1 MNIDIKI
8 NNKNFETVDFS
19 IVKKEE
25 MTNRYDFVNKENNQV
40 LLEVESDL
48 ENKTLRIV
56 SKTVDIDEKEFNEI
70 IDDAF
75 VKIIELEQSGINN
88 SEGSISTEYKP
99 YNPEKI
105 KVRSDKMTLI
115 QVSAMMDNGD
125 IVLTPPFQ
133 RNLVWD
139 SFRKS
144 RLIESILLRIP
155 LPMFY
160 FSEDSEGRLTIIDGL
175 QRISTIKE
183 FMENKFPLKNLQYLE
198 NCEGRYFKG
207 EGDKKGLEAKYVRWF
222 NLTNIS
228 VNVIDSISPYQ
239 VKYDIFRRINTG
251 GRPLNNQEIRNCL
264 AGQGLRDTLKA
275 MVATTEFKI
284 ATDNSV
290 RSTRMDDQE
299 LVLRYLAFEELF
311 NRDKNIGAYNGYME
325 NFLDDYTER
334 HQKDIQQDFED
345 KEHSFVNAMKNATY
359 LIGGR
364 YAFRKILPESIASNA
379 RKQILNKALFVVTS
393 VLLSYYPYEKVII
406 NNKEGQLTEII
417 ANKIAED
424 SQLYNYLSYSTNS
437 KANMLYIFDAFNELF
452 TTNIEI

>member
-1 MNIDIKI
+1 MNIDVKI
-8 NNKNFETVDFS
+8 NDNFETVDFS

-25 MTNRYDFVNKENNQV
+25 TNNRYHFVNKENNQV
-40 LLEVESDL
+40 LLEVETDL

-56 SKTVDIDEKEFNEI
+56 SKTVDIDEEEFNEI
-70 IDDAF
+70 KGDAF

-99 YNPEKI
+99 YDPEKI
-105 KVRSDKMTLI
+105 KVRTDKISVAQISVMI
-115 QVSAMMDNGD
+115 DNGD
-125 IVLTPPFQ
+125 IDLTPAFQ

-160 FSEDSEGRLTIIDGL
+160 FAEELEGNLTVIDGL

-183 FMENKFPLKNLQYLE
+183 FIDNKFPLRNLQYLE
-198 NCEGRYFKG
+198 NCEGRYFKD
-207 EGDKKGLEAKYVRWF
+207 EGNKKGLEAKYVRWF

-228 VNVIDSISPYQ
+228 ANIIDPISPSQ

-264 AGQGLRDTLKA
+264 AGQGLRDTLKV
-275 MVATTEFKI
+275 MVSTTEFKT

-299 LVLRYLAFEELF
+299 LALRFLAFEELF
-311 NRDKNIGAYNGYME
+311 SRNSNINDYSGYME
-325 NFLDDYTER
+325 SFLDDYTQL
-334 HQKDIQQDFED
+334 HQKDVLQDFEQ
-345 KEHSFVNAMKNATY
+345 KVQLFVNAMKNASY

-364 YAFRKILPESIASNA
+364 YAFRKILPDTTA

-393 VLLSYYPYEKVII
+393 LLLSQYPYEKVAIY
-406 NNKEGQLTEII
+406 NKEGQLIEVI
-417 ANKIAED
+417 ADKIFED
-424 SQLYNYLSYSTNS
+424 SKLYNYLSYSTNS
-437 KANMLYIFDAFNELF
+437 KANMLYIFDTFNDLF
-452 TTNIEI
+452 TKNIEI

>member
-1 MNIDIKI
+1 MNINIKI
-8 NNKNFETVDFS
+8 NNNLETVSFY

-25 MTNRYDFVNKENNQV
+25 TTNRYLFINTDDNQV
-40 LLEVESDL
+40 LLEVETDL

-56 SKTVDIDEKEFNEI
+56 SKTVDIDEEEFNEI
-70 IDDAF
+70 VGDAF
-75 VKIIELEQSGINN
+75 AKIIDLEQSGINN

-125 IVLTPPFQ
+125 IDLTPPFQ

-160 FSEDSEGRLTIIDGL
+160 FSEDLEGRLTIIDGL

-198 NCEGRYFKG
+198 NCEGRYFKE
-207 EGDKKGLEAKYVRWF
+207 EGDKKGLEAKYVRWL

-228 VNVIDSISPYQ
+228 VNIIDPISPYQ

-275 MVATTEFKI
+275 MVSTTEFKI

-299 LVLRYLAFEELF
+299 LALRFLAFEELF
-311 NRDKNIGAYNGYME
+311 SRNGNINDYSGYME
-325 NFLDDYTER
+325 SFLDDYTQL
-334 HQKDIQQDFED
+334 HQKDAPQDFEQ
-345 KEHSFVNAMKNATY
+345 KVQLFVNAMKNASY

-364 YAFRKILPESIASNA
+364 YAFRKILLGSMVSTA

-393 VLLSYYPYEKVII
+393 LLLSQYPYEKVAIY
-406 NNKEGQLTEII
+406 NKEGQLIEVI
-417 ANKIAED
+417 ADKIFED
-424 SQLYNYLSYSTNS
+424 SKLYNYLSYSTNS
-437 KANMLYIFDAFNELF
+437 KANMLYIFDTFNDLF
-452 TTNIEI
+452 TKNIEI

>member
-8 NNKNFETVDFS
+8 NNNNFEAVSFS

-25 MTNRYDFVNKENNQV
+25 TDNHYLFINREDNQV

-48 ENKTLRIV
+48 ENKTLKVV
-56 SKTVDIDEKEFNEI
+56 SKTVDIDEKEFNEVVGDAFAKI
-70 IDDAF
+70 ID
-75 VKIIELEQSGINN
+75 LEQSGINN
-88 SEGSISTEYKP
+88 SEETIKTENKP
-99 YNPEKI
+99 YDPERI
-105 KVRSDKMTLI
+105 KVRTDKISLVQI
-115 QVSAMMDNGD
+115 SAMIDNGD
-125 IVLTPPFQ
+125 IDLTPAFQ

-139 SFRKS
+139 AFRKS

-160 FSEDSEGRLTIIDGL
+160 FSEDLEGRLTIIDGL

-198 NCEGRYFKG
+198 NCEGRYFKE
-207 EGDKKGLEAKYVRWF
+207 EGDKKGLEAKYVRWL

-228 VNVIDSISPYQ
+228 VNIIDPISPYQ

-311 NRDKNIGAYNGYME
+311 NRDKNIGAYSGYME

-364 YAFRKILPESIASNA
+364 YAFRKILPESIASDV

>member
-8 NNKNFETVDFS
+8 NDNLEAVSFS

-25 MTNRYDFVNKENNQV
+25 TDNHYLFIDKKNNQV
-40 LLEVESDL
+40 LLEVETDL

-70 IDDAF
+70 VGDAF
-75 VKIIELEQSGINN
+75 AKIIDLEQSGINN
-88 SEGSISTEYKP
+88 SEGIISAEYRP
-99 YNPEKI
+99 YDPEKI
-105 KVRSDKMTLI
+105 KVRTDKISLAQISTMI
-115 QVSAMMDNGD
+115 DNRD
-125 IVLTPPFQ
+125 IDLTPAFQ

-139 SFRKS
+139 PFRKS

-160 FSEDSEGRLTIIDGL
+160 FAEELEGNLTVIDGL

-183 FMENKFPLKNLQYLE
+183 FINNKFPLRNLQYLE
-198 NCEGRYFKG
+198 NCEGRYFKE
-207 EGDKKGLEAKYVRWF
+207 EGNKKGLEAKYVRWF

-228 VNVIDSISPYQ
+228 ANIIDPISPPE

-275 MVATTEFKI
+275 MVNTIEFKT

-290 RSTRMDDQE
+290 RTTRMDDQE
-299 LVLRYLAFEELF
+299 IALRFLAFEELF
-311 NRDKNIGAYNGYME
+311 SRDGNINDYSGYTE
-325 NFLDDYTER
+325 GFLDDYTER
-334 HQKDIQQDFED
+334 HKKDTPQDFEQ
-345 KEHSFVNAMKNATY
+345 KVQSFVNAMKNATY

-364 YAFRKILPESIASNA
+364 YAFRKILPESINPNA

-393 VLLSYYPYEKVII
+393 VLLSRCPYEKVVTY
-406 NNKEGQLTEII
+406 NKERQLTEVI

-424 SQLYNYLSYSTNS
+424 GLLYNYLT
-437 KANMLYIFDAFNELF
+437 
-452 TTNIEI
+452 

>member
-8 NNKNFETVDFS
+8 NDNLEAVSFS

-25 MTNRYDFVNKENNQV
+25 TDNHYLFIDKKNNQV
-40 LLEVESDL
+40 LLEVETDL

-70 IDDAF
+70 VGDAF
-75 VKIIELEQSGINN
+75 AKIIDLEQSGINN
-88 SEGSISTEYKP
+88 SEGIISAEYRP
-99 YNPEKI
+99 YDPEKI
-105 KVRSDKMTLI
+105 KVRTDKISLAQISTMI
-115 QVSAMMDNGD
+115 DNRD
-125 IVLTPPFQ
+125 IDLTPAFQ

-139 SFRKS
+139 PFRKS

-160 FSEDSEGRLTIIDGL
+160 FAEELEGNLTVIDGL

-183 FMENKFPLKNLQYLE
+183 FINNKFPLRNLQYLE
-198 NCEGRYFKG
+198 NCEGRYFKD
-207 EGDKKGLEAKYVRWF
+207 EGNKKGLEAKYVRWF

-228 VNVIDSISPYQ
+228 ANIIDPISPPE

-275 MVATTEFKI
+275 MVNTIEFKT

-290 RSTRMDDQE
+290 RTTRMDDQE
-299 LVLRYLAFEELF
+299 IALRFLAFEELF
-311 NRDKNIGAYNGYME
+311 SRDGNINDYSGYTE
-325 NFLDDYTER
+325 GFLDDYTER
-334 HQKDIQQDFED
+334 HKKDTPQDFEQ
-345 KEHSFVNAMKNATY
+345 KVQSFVNAMKNATY

-364 YAFRKILPESIASNA
+364 YAFRKILPESINPNA

-393 VLLSYYPYEKVII
+393 VLLSRCPYEKVVTY
-406 NNKEGQLTEII
+406 NKERQLTEVI

-424 SQLYNYLSYSTNS
+424 GLLYNYLTYSTNS
-437 KANMLYIFDAFNELF
+437 KANMLYIFDTFNELF

>member
-8 NNKNFETVDFS
+8 NNNNFEAVSFS

-25 MTNRYDFVNKENNQV
+25 TDNHYLFINREDNQV

-48 ENKTLRIV
+48 ENKTLKVV
-56 SKTVDIDEKEFNEI
+56 SKTVDIDEEEFNEVVGDAFAKI
-70 IDDAF
+70 ID
-75 VKIIELEQSGINN
+75 LEQSGINN
-88 SEGSISTEYKP
+88 SEGTIKTENKP
-99 YNPEKI
+99 YDPERI

-139 SFRKS
+139 AFRKS

-160 FSEDSEGRLTIIDGL
+160 FSEDLEGRLTIIDGL

-198 NCEGRYFKG
+198 NCEGRYFKE

-275 MVATTEFKI
+275 MVATEFKI

-311 NRDKNIGAYNGYME
+311 NRDKNIGAYSGYME

-359 LIGGR
+359 LIGGK
-364 YAFRKILPESIASNA
+364 YAFRKILPESIASNV

>member
-8 NNKNFETVDFS
+8 NDNFETVNFS

-25 MTNRYDFVNKENNQV
+25 TDNRYLFINRDDNQI
-40 LLEVESDL
+40 LLEVETDL
-48 ENKTLRIV
+48 ENKTLKII
-56 SKTVDIDEKEFNEI
+56 SKEVDIDEEEFNEI
-70 IDDAF
+70 VGDAF

-105 KVRSDKMTLI
+105 KVRTDKISLAQI
-115 QVSAMMDNGD
+115 SAMIDSRD
-125 IVLTPPFQ
+125 IDLTPEFQ

-139 SFRKS
+139 NFRKS

-160 FSEDSEGRLTIIDGL
+160 FSEDLEGRFTIIDGL

-198 NCEGRYFKG
+198 NCEERYFKD
-207 EGDKKGLEAKYVRWF
+207 EGNKKGLETKYVRWF

-228 VNVIDSISPYQ
+228 ANIIDPISPYQ
-239 VKYDIFRRINTG
+239 VKFDIFRRINTG
-251 GRPLNNQEIRNCL
+251 GKPLNNQEIRNCL
-264 AGQGLRDTLKA
+264 AEQGLRDTLKT
-275 MVATTEFKI
+275 MVSTTEFKT

-299 LVLRYLAFEELF
+299 IALRFLAFEELF
-311 NRDKNIGAYNGYME
+311 SLDGNINDYSGYME
-325 NFLDDYTER
+325 SFLDDYTER
-334 HQKDIQQDFED
+334 HKKDTPQNFEEKIQL
-345 KEHSFVNAMKNATY
+345 FVNAMKNATY

-364 YAFRKILPESIASNA
+364 YAFRKILPESIRHNA

-393 VLLSYYPYEKVII
+393 LLLSQYPYQKVIVH
-406 NNKEGQLTEII
+406 NKKEQLTEII
-417 ANKIAED
+417 ADTIVED
-424 SQLYNYLSYSTNS
+424 DQLYNYLSYSTNS
-437 KANMLYIFDAFNELF
+437 KANMLYIFKIFNELF
-452 TTNIEI
+452 IKHISI

>member
-1 MNIDIKI
+1 MNINIKI
-8 NNKNFETVDFS
+8 NNNLETVSFY

-25 MTNRYDFVNKENNQV
+25 TTNRYLFINTDDNQV
-40 LLEVESDL
+40 LLEVETDL

-56 SKTVDIDEKEFNEI
+56 SKTVDIDEEEFNEI
-70 IDDAF
+70 VGDAF
-75 VKIIELEQSGINN
+75 AKIIDLEQSGINN

-125 IVLTPPFQ
+125 IDLTPPFQ

-160 FSEDSEGRLTIIDGL
+160 FSEDLEGRLTIIDGL

-198 NCEGRYFKG
+198 NCEGRYFKE
-207 EGDKKGLEAKYVRWF
+207 EGDKKGLEAKYVRWL

-228 VNVIDSISPYQ
+228 VNIIDPISPYQ

-275 MVATTEFKI
+275 MVSTTEFKI

-299 LVLRYLAFEELF
+299 LALRFLAFEELF
-311 NRDKNIGAYNGYME
+311 SRNGNINDYSGYME
-325 NFLDDYTER
+325 SFLDDYTQL
-334 HQKDIQQDFED
+334 HQKDAPQDFEQ
-345 KEHSFVNAMKNATY
+345 KVQLFVNAMKNASY

-364 YAFRKILPESIASNA
+364 YAFRKILLGSMVSTA

-393 VLLSYYPYEKVII
+393 LLLSQYPYEKVIRY
-406 NNKEGQLTEII
+406 NKKEQLTEVI
-417 ANKIAED
+417 ADKIFED
-424 SQLYNYLSYSTNS
+424 SKLYNYLSYSTNS
-437 KANMLYIFDAFNELF
+437 KANMLYIFDTFNELF

>member
-8 NNKNFETVDFS
+8 NDNFETVNFS

-25 MTNRYDFVNKENNQV
+25 TDNRYLFINRDDNQI
-40 LLEVESDL
+40 LLEVETDL
-48 ENKTLRIV
+48 ENKILKII
-56 SKTVDIDEKEFNEI
+56 SKEVDIDEEEFNEI
-70 IDDAF
+70 KGDAF

-99 YNPEKI
+99 YDPEKI

-125 IVLTPPFQ
+125 IDLTPPFQ

-160 FSEDSEGRLTIIDGL
+160 FSEDLEGRLTIIDGL
-175 QRISTIKE
+175 QRISTIKD
-183 FMENKFPLKNLQYLE
+183 FMENKFPLRNLQYLE
-198 NCEGRYFKG
+198 NCEGRYFKD

-228 VNVIDSISPYQ
+228 VNIIDSISPYQ

-275 MVATTEFKI
+275 MVSTTEFKI

-311 NRDKNIGAYNGYME
+311 NRDKNISAYSGYME
-325 NFLDDYTER
+325 SFLDDYTER
-334 HQKDIQQDFED
+334 HQKNTPQDFEE
-345 KEHSFVNAMKNATY
+345 KIQLFVNAMKKAAY
-359 LIGGR
+359 LVGGR
-364 YAFRKILPESIASNA
+364 YAFRKILPESINPNA

-393 VLLSYYPYEKVII
+393 VLLSRCPYEKVVTY
-406 NNKEGQLTEII
+406 NKEGQLTEVI
-417 ANKIAED
+417 ADKIFED
-424 SQLYNYLSYSTNS
+424 SKLYNYLSYSTNS
-437 KANMLYIFDAFNELF
+437 KANMLYIFDTFNELF
-452 TTNIEI
+452 AANLEI

>member
-8 NNKNFETVDFS
+8 NNNNFEAVSFS

-25 MTNRYDFVNKENNQV
+25 TDNHYLFINREDNQV

-48 ENKTLRIV
+48 ENKTLKVV
-56 SKTVDIDEKEFNEI
+56 SKTVDIDEEEFNEVVGDAFAKI
-70 IDDAF
+70 ID
-75 VKIIELEQSGINN
+75 LEQSGINN
-88 SEGSISTEYKP
+88 SEGTIKTENKP
-99 YNPEKI
+99 YDPERI

-139 SFRKS
+139 AFRKS

-160 FSEDSEGRLTIIDGL
+160 FSEDLEGRLTIIDGL

-198 NCEGRYFKG
+198 NCEGRYFKE

-311 NRDKNIGAYNGYME
+311 NRD
-325 NFLDDYTER
+325 DYTER

-359 LIGGR
+359 LIGGK
-364 YAFRKILPESIASNA
+364 YAFRKILPESIASNV

>member
-1 MNIDIKI
+1 MNIDIKV
-8 NNKNFETVDFS
+8 NNNLETVSFY

-25 MTNRYDFVNKENNQV
+25 TTNRYLFINTDDNQV
-40 LLEVESDL
+40 LLEVETDL

-56 SKTVDIDEKEFNEI
+56 SKTVDIDEEEFNEI
-70 IDDAF
+70 VGDAF
-75 VKIIELEQSGINN
+75 AKIIDLEQSGINN

-125 IVLTPPFQ
+125 IDLTPPFQ

-160 FSEDSEGRLTIIDGL
+160 FSEDLEGRLTIIDGL

-198 NCEGRYFKG
+198 NCEGRYFKE
-207 EGDKKGLEAKYVRWF
+207 EGDKKGLEAKYVRWL

-228 VNVIDSISPYQ
+228 VNIIDPISPYQ

-275 MVATTEFKI
+275 MVSTTEFKI

-299 LVLRYLAFEELF
+299 LALRFLAFEELF
-311 NRDKNIGAYNGYME
+311 SRNGNINDYSGYME
-325 NFLDDYTER
+325 SFLDDYTQL
-334 HQKDIQQDFED
+334 HQKDAPQDFEQ
-345 KEHSFVNAMKNATY
+345 KVQLFVNAMKNASY

-364 YAFRKILPESIASNA
+364 YAFRKILLGSMVSTA

-393 VLLSYYPYEKVII
+393 LLLSQYPYEKVIRY
-406 NNKEGQLTEII
+406 NKKEQLTEVI
-417 ANKIAED
+417 ADKIFED
-424 SQLYNYLSYSTNS
+424 SKLYNYLSYSTNS
-437 KANMLYIFDAFNELF
+437 KANMLYIFDTFNELF

>member
-8 NNKNFETVDFS
+8 NDNLEAVSFS

-25 MTNRYDFVNKENNQV
+25 TDNHYLFIDKKNNQV
-40 LLEVESDL
+40 LLEVETDL

-70 IDDAF
+70 VGDAF
-75 VKIIELEQSGINN
+75 AKIIDLEQSGINN

-99 YNPEKI
+99 YDPEKI
-105 KVRSDKMTLI
+105 KVRTDKISLAQISVMI
-115 QVSAMMDNGD
+115 DNGD
-125 IVLTPPFQ
+125 INLAPAFQ

-160 FSEDSEGRLTIIDGL
+160 FAEELEGRLTIIDGL

-198 NCEGRYFKG
+198 NCEGRYFKD
-207 EGDKKGLEAKYVRWF
+207 EGNKKGLEAKYVRWF

-228 VNVIDSISPYQ
+228 ANIIDPISPYE

-264 AGQGLRDTLKA
+264 AGQGLHDALKA
-275 MVATTEFKI
+275 MVSTTEFKT

-290 RSTRMDDQE
+290 RTTRMDDQE
-299 LVLRYLAFEELF
+299 IALRFLAFEELF
-311 NRDKNIGAYNGYME
+311 SRDGNINDYSGYTE
-325 NFLDDYTER
+325 GFLDDYTER
-334 HQKDIQQDFED
+334 HKKDTPQDFEE
-345 KEHSFVNAMKNATY
+345 KIQLFVNAMKNATY

-364 YAFRKILPESIASNA
+364 YAFRKILPESINPNA

-393 VLLSYYPYEKVII
+393 VLLSRCPYEKVVTY
-406 NNKEGQLTEII
+406 NKERQLTEVI

-424 SQLYNYLSYSTNS
+424 GQLYNYLTYSTNS
-437 KANMLYIFDAFNELF
+437 KANMLYIFDTFNELF
-452 TTNIEI
+452 ATNIEI

>member
-1 MNIDIKI
+1 MNIDVKI
-8 NNKNFETVDFS
+8 NDNFETVNFS

-25 MTNRYDFVNKENNQV
+25 TDNRYLFIDKKNDQV
-40 LLEVESDL
+40 LLEVETDL

-56 SKTVDIDEKEFNEI
+56 SKTVDIDEKEFNETVGDVFAKI
-70 IDDAF
+70 ID
-75 VKIIELEQSGINN
+75 LEQSGINN
-88 SEGSISTEYKP
+88 FEGSISTEYKP
-99 YNPEKI
+99 YDPEKI
-105 KVRSDKMTLI
+105 KVRTDKISLAQISTMI
-115 QVSAMMDNGD
+115 DNRD
-125 IVLTPPFQ
+125 IDLTPAFQ

-139 SFRKS
+139 PFRKS

-160 FSEDSEGRLTIIDGL
+160 FAEELEGNLTVIDGL
-175 QRISTIKE
+175 QRISTLKE
-183 FMENKFPLKNLQYLE
+183 FINNKFPLRNLQYLE
-198 NCEGRYFKG
+198 NCEGRYFKD
-207 EGDKKGLEAKYVRWF
+207 EGNKKGLEAKYVRWF

-228 VNVIDSISPYQ
+228 ANIIDPISPPE

-275 MVATTEFKI
+275 MVSTTEFKT

-290 RSTRMDDQE
+290 RTTRMDDQE
-299 LVLRYLAFEELF
+299 IALRFLAFEELF
-311 NRDKNIGAYNGYME
+311 SRDGNINDYSGYTE
-325 NFLDDYTER
+325 GFLDDYTER
-334 HQKDIQQDFED
+334 HKKDTPQDFEQ
-345 KEHSFVNAMKNATY
+345 KVQSFVNAMKNATY

-364 YAFRKILPESIASNA
+364 YAFRKILPESIKPNA

-393 VLLSYYPYEKVII
+393 VLLSRCSYEKVVTY
-406 NNKEGQLTEII
+406 NKERQLTEVI

-424 SQLYNYLSYSTNS
+424 GQLYNYLTYSTNS
-437 KANMLYIFDAFNELF
+437 KANMLYIFDTFNDLF

>member
-8 NNKNFETVDFS
+8 NDNFETVNFS

-25 MTNRYDFVNKENNQV
+25 TDNRYLFINRDDNQI
-40 LLEVESDL
+40 LLEVETDL
-48 ENKTLRIV
+48 ENKILKII
-56 SKTVDIDEKEFNEI
+56 SKEVDIDEEEFNEI
-70 IDDAF
+70 KGDAF

-99 YNPEKI
+99 YDPEKI
-105 KVRSDKMTLI
+105 KIRSDKMTLI

-125 IVLTPPFQ
+125 IDLTPPFQ

-160 FSEDSEGRLTIIDGL
+160 FSEDLEGRLTIIDGL
-175 QRISTIKE
+175 QRISTIKD
-183 FMENKFPLKNLQYLE
+183 FMENKFPLRNLQYLE
-198 NCEGRYFKG
+198 NCEGRYFKD

-228 VNVIDSISPYQ
+228 VNIIDSISPYQ

-275 MVATTEFKI
+275 MVSTTEFKI

-311 NRDKNIGAYNGYME
+311 NRDKNISAYSGYME
-325 NFLDDYTER
+325 SFLDDYTER
-334 HQKDIQQDFED
+334 HQKNTPQDFEE
-345 KEHSFVNAMKNATY
+345 KIQLFVNAMKNAAY
-359 LIGGR
+359 LVGGR
-364 YAFRKILPESIASNA
+364 YAFRKILPESINPNA

-393 VLLSYYPYEKVII
+393 VLLSRCPYEKVVTY
-406 NNKEGQLTEII
+406 NKEGQLTEVI
-417 ANKIAED
+417 ADKIFED
-424 SQLYNYLSYSTNS
+424 SKLYNYLSYSTNS
-437 KANMLYIFDAFNELF
+437 KANMLYIFDTFNELF
-452 TTNIEI
+452 AANLEI

>member
-1 MNIDIKI
+1 MNIDIKV
-8 NNKNFETVDFS
+8 NNNLETVSFY

-25 MTNRYDFVNKENNQV
+25 TTNRYLFINTDDNQV
-40 LLEVESDL
+40 LLEVETDL

-56 SKTVDIDEKEFNEI
+56 SKTVDIDEEEFNEI
-70 IDDAF
+70 VGDAF
-75 VKIIELEQSGINN
+75 AKIIDLEQSGINN

-125 IVLTPPFQ
+125 IDLTPPFQ

-160 FSEDSEGRLTIIDGL
+160 FSEDLEGRLTIIDGL

-198 NCEGRYFKG
+198 NCEGRYFKE
-207 EGDKKGLEAKYVRWF
+207 EGDKKGLEAKYVRWL

-228 VNVIDSISPYQ
+228 VNIIDPISPYQ

-275 MVATTEFKI
+275 MVSTTEFKI

-299 LVLRYLAFEELF
+299 LALRFLAFEELF
-311 NRDKNIGAYNGYME
+311 SRNGNINDYSGYME
-325 NFLDDYTER
+325 SFLDDYTQL
-334 HQKDIQQDFED
+334 HQKDAPQDFEQ
-345 KEHSFVNAMKNATY
+345 KVQLFVNAMKNASY

-364 YAFRKILPESIASNA
+364 YAFRKILLGSMVSTA

-393 VLLSYYPYEKVII
+393 LLLSQYPYEEVIRY
-406 NNKEGQLTEII
+406 NKKEQLTEVI
-417 ANKIAED
+417 ADKIFED
-424 SQLYNYLSYSTNS
+424 SKLYNYLSYSTNS
-437 KANMLYIFDAFNELF
+437 KANMLYIFDTFNELF

>member
-8 NNKNFETVDFS
+8 NDNFETVNFS

-25 MTNRYDFVNKENNQV
+25 TDNRYLFINRDDNQI
-40 LLEVESDL
+40 LLEVETDL
-48 ENKTLRIV
+48 ENKILKII
-56 SKTVDIDEKEFNEI
+56 SKEVDIDEEEFNEI
-70 IDDAF
+70 KGDAF

-99 YNPEKI
+99 YDPEKI

-125 IVLTPPFQ
+125 IDLTPPFQ

-160 FSEDSEGRLTIIDGL
+160 FSEDLEGRLTIIDGL
-175 QRISTIKE
+175 QRISTIKD
-183 FMENKFPLKNLQYLE
+183 FMENKFPLRNLQYLE
-198 NCEGRYFKG
+198 NCEGRYFKD

-228 VNVIDSISPYQ
+228 VNIIDSISPYQ

-275 MVATTEFKI
+275 MVSTTEFKI

-311 NRDKNIGAYNGYME
+311 NRDKNISAYSGYME
-325 NFLDDYTER
+325 SFLDDYTER
-334 HQKDIQQDFED
+334 HQKNTPQDFEE
-345 KEHSFVNAMKNATY
+345 KIQLFVNAMKNAAY
-359 LIGGR
+359 LVGGR
-364 YAFRKILPESIASNA
+364 YAFRKILPESINPNA

-393 VLLSYYPYEKVII
+393 VLLSRCPYEKVVTY
-406 NNKEGQLTEII
+406 NKEGQLTEVI
-417 ANKIAED
+417 ADKIFED
-424 SQLYNYLSYSTNS
+424 SKLYNYLSYSTNS
-437 KANMLYIFDAFNELF
+437 KANMLYIFDTFNELF
-452 TTNIEI
+452 AANLEI

>member
-1 MNIDIKI
+1 MNINIKI
-8 NNKNFETVDFS
+8 NNNLETVSFS

-25 MTNRYDFVNKENNQV
+25 TDNHYLFINTDDNQV
-40 LLEVESDL
+40 LLEVETDL
-48 ENKTLRIV
+48 ENKTLKII
-56 SKTVDIDEKEFNEI
+56 SKEVDIDEEEFNEI
-70 IDDAF
+70 VGDAF

-88 SEGSISTEYKP
+88 SEGNISTEYKP
-99 YNPEKI
+99 YDPEKI

-125 IVLTPPFQ
+125 IDLTPPFQ

-160 FSEDSEGRLTIIDGL
+160 FAEELEGRLTIIDGL

-183 FMENKFPLKNLQYLE
+183 FMENKFPLKNLQYLD
-198 NCEGRYFKG
+198 NCEGRYFKD

-228 VNVIDSISPYQ
+228 VNIIDPISPYQ

-275 MVATTEFKI
+275 MVSTTEFKI

-311 NRDKNIGAYNGYME
+311 NRDKNISAYSGYME
-325 NFLDDYTER
+325 SFLDDYTER
-334 HQKDIQQDFED
+334 HQKNTPQDFED
-345 KEHSFVNAMKNATY
+345 KVQLFINAMKNATY

-364 YAFRKILPESIASNA
+364 YAFRKIVPESINPNA

-393 VLLSYYPYEKVII
+393 VLLSRCSYEKVVTY
-406 NNKEGQLTEII
+406 NKERQLTEDI

-424 SQLYNYLSYSTNS
+424 GQLYNYLTYSTNS
-437 KANMLYIFDAFNELF
+437 KANMLYIFDTFNELF
-452 TTNIEI
+452 ATNIEI

>member
-1 MNIDIKI
+1 MNIDVKI
-8 NNKNFETVDFS
+8 NDNFETVNFS

-25 MTNRYDFVNKENNQV
+25 TDNRYLFIDKKNDQV
-40 LLEVESDL
+40 LLEVETDL

-56 SKTVDIDEKEFNEI
+56 SKTVDIDEKEFNETVGDVFAKI
-70 IDDAF
+70 ID
-75 VKIIELEQSGINN
+75 LEQSGINN
-88 SEGSISTEYKP
+88 FEGSISTEYKP
-99 YNPEKI
+99 YDPEKI
-105 KVRSDKMTLI
+105 KVRTDKISLAQISTMI
-115 QVSAMMDNGD
+115 DNRD
-125 IVLTPPFQ
+125 IDLTPAFQ

-160 FSEDSEGRLTIIDGL
+160 FAEELEGNLTVIDGL

-183 FMENKFPLKNLQYLE
+183 FINNKFPLRNLQYLE
-198 NCEGRYFKG
+198 NCEGRYFKD
-207 EGDKKGLEAKYVRWF
+207 EGNKKGLEAKYVRWF

-228 VNVIDSISPYQ
+228 ANIIDPISPPE

-275 MVATTEFKI
+275 MVSTTEFKT

-290 RSTRMDDQE
+290 RTTRMDDQE
-299 LVLRYLAFEELF
+299 IALRFLAFEELF
-311 NRDKNIGAYNGYME
+311 SRDGNINDYSGYTE
-325 NFLDDYTER
+325 GFLDDYTER
-334 HQKDIQQDFED
+334 HKKDTPQDFEQ
-345 KEHSFVNAMKNATY
+345 KVQSFVNAMKNATY

-364 YAFRKILPESIASNA
+364 YAFRKILPESIKPNA

-393 VLLSYYPYEKVII
+393 VLLSRCSYEKVVTY
-406 NNKEGQLTEII
+406 NKERQLTEVI

-424 SQLYNYLSYSTNS
+424 GQLYNYLTYSTNS
-437 KANMLYIFDAFNELF
+437 KANMLYIFDTFNDLF

>member
-1 MNIDIKI
+1 MNIDVKI
-8 NNKNFETVDFS
+8 NDNFETVDFS

-25 MTNRYDFVNKENNQV
+25 TTNRYHFINKENNQV
-40 LLEVESDL
+40 LLEVETDL

-56 SKTVDIDEKEFNEI
+56 SKTVDINEEEFNEI
-70 IDDAF
+70 KGDAF

-99 YNPEKI
+99 YDPEKI
-105 KVRSDKMTLI
+105 KLRTDKISLAQI
-115 QVSAMMDNGD
+115 SAMIDNGD
-125 IVLTPPFQ
+125 IDLTPAFQ

-160 FSEDSEGRLTIIDGL
+160 FSEDLEGRLTIIDGL

-198 NCEGRYFKG
+198 NCEGRYFK
-207 EGDKKGLEAKYVRWF
+207 EEDNKKGLETKYVRWF

-228 VNVIDSISPYQ
+228 ANIIDPISPPE

-251 GRPLNNQEIRNCL
+251 GKPLNNQEIRNCF
-264 AGQGLRDTLKA
+264 AEQGLRDTLKA
-275 MVATTEFKI
+275 MVSTAEFKT
-284 ATDNSV
+284 ATDSSV

-299 LVLRYLAFEELF
+299 IALRFLAFEELF
-311 NRDKNIGAYNGYME
+311 SRDGNINDYSGYME
-325 NFLDDYTER
+325 SFLDDYTER
-334 HQKDIQQDFED
+334 HKKDTPQDFED
-345 KEHSFVNAMKNATY
+345 KVQLFVNAMKNATY

-364 YAFRKILPESIASNA
+364 YAFRKILPESINPNA

-393 VLLSYYPYEKVII
+393 LLLSQYPYGEVII
-406 NNKEGQLTEII
+406 YNKEGQLTEII
-417 ANKIAED
+417 ADTIVED
-424 SQLYNYLSYSTNS
+424 DQLYNYLSYSTNS
-437 KANMLYIFDAFNELF
+437 KANMLYIFKIFNELF
-452 TTNIEI
+452 IKHISI

>member
-8 NNKNFETVDFS
+8 NNNNFEAVSFS

-25 MTNRYDFVNKENNQV
+25 TDNHYLFINREDNQV

-48 ENKTLRIV
+48 ENKTLKVV
-56 SKTVDIDEKEFNEI
+56 SKTVDIDEEEFNEVVGDAFAKI
-70 IDDAF
+70 ID
-75 VKIIELEQSGINN
+75 LEQSGINN
-88 SEGSISTEYKP
+88 SEGTIKTENKP
-99 YNPEKI
+99 YDPERI

-125 IVLTPPFQ
+125 IDLTPPFQ

-160 FSEDSEGRLTIIDGL
+160 FSEDLEGRLTIIDGL

-198 NCEGRYFKG
+198 NCEGRYFKE

-311 NRDKNIGAYNGYME
+311 NRDKNIGAYSGYME

-359 LIGGR
+359 LIGGK
-364 YAFRKILPESIASNA
+364 YAFRKILPESIASNV

>member
-8 NNKNFETVDFS
+8 NNNNFEAVSFS

-25 MTNRYDFVNKENNQV
+25 TDNHYLFINREDNQV

-48 ENKTLRIV
+48 ENKTLKVV
-56 SKTVDIDEKEFNEI
+56 SKTVDIDEEEFNEVVGDAFAKI
-70 IDDAF
+70 ID
-75 VKIIELEQSGINN
+75 LEQSGINN
-88 SEGSISTEYKP
+88 SEGTIKTENKP
-99 YNPEKI
+99 YDPERI

-139 SFRKS
+139 AFRKS

-160 FSEDSEGRLTIIDGL
+160 FSEDLEGRLTIIDGL

-198 NCEGRYFKG
+198 NCEGRYFKE

-311 NRDKNIGAYNGYME
+311 NRDKNIGAYSGYME

-359 LIGGR
+359 LIGGK
-364 YAFRKILPESIASNA
+364 YAFRKILPESIASNV

>member
-1 MNIDIKI
+1 MNIYFKI
-8 NNKNFETVDFS
+8 NDNFETVNFS

-25 MTNRYDFVNKENNQV
+25 TDNRYLFIDKKNDQV
-40 LLEVESDL
+40 LLEVETDL

-56 SKTVDIDEKEFNEI
+56 SKTVDIDEKEFNETVGDVFAKI
-70 IDDAF
+70 ID
-75 VKIIELEQSGINN
+75 LEQSGINN
-88 SEGSISTEYKP
+88 FEGSISTEYKP
-99 YNPEKI
+99 YDPEKI
-105 KVRSDKMTLI
+105 KVRTDKISLAQISTMI
-115 QVSAMMDNGD
+115 DNRD
-125 IVLTPPFQ
+125 IDLTPAFQ

-139 SFRKS
+139 PFRKS

-160 FSEDSEGRLTIIDGL
+160 FAEELEGNLTVIDGL

-183 FMENKFPLKNLQYLE
+183 FINNKFPLRNLQYLE
-198 NCEGRYFKG
+198 NCEGRYFKD
-207 EGDKKGLEAKYVRWF
+207 EGNKKGLEAKYVRWF

-228 VNVIDSISPYQ
+228 ANIIDPISPPE

-275 MVATTEFKI
+275 MVSTTEFKT

-290 RSTRMDDQE
+290 RTTRMDDQE
-299 LVLRYLAFEELF
+299 IALRFLAFEELF
-311 NRDKNIGAYNGYME
+311 SRDGNINDYSGYTE
-325 NFLDDYTER
+325 GFLDDYTER
-334 HQKDIQQDFED
+334 HKKDTPQDFEQ
-345 KEHSFVNAMKNATY
+345 KVQSFVNAMKNATY

-364 YAFRKILPESIASNA
+364 YAFRKILPESIKPNA

-393 VLLSYYPYEKVII
+393 VLLSQCSYEKVVTY
-406 NNKEGQLTEII
+406 NKERQLTEVI

-424 SQLYNYLSYSTNS
+424 GQLYNYLTYSTNS
-437 KANMLYIFDAFNELF
+437 KANMLYIFDTFNDLF

>member
-8 NNKNFETVDFS
+8 NNNNFEAVSFS

-25 MTNRYDFVNKENNQV
+25 TDNHYLFINREDNQV

-48 ENKTLRIV
+48 ENKTLKVV
-56 SKTVDIDEKEFNEI
+56 SKTVDIDEEEFNEVVGDAFAKI
-70 IDDAF
+70 ID
-75 VKIIELEQSGINN
+75 LEQSGINN
-88 SEGSISTEYKP
+88 SEGTIKTENKP
-99 YNPEKI
+99 YDPERI

-139 SFRKS
+139 AFRKS

-160 FSEDSEGRLTIIDGL
+160 FSEDLEGRLTIIDGL

-198 NCEGRYFKG
+198 NCEGRYFKE

-311 NRDKNIGAYNGYME
+311 NRDKNIGAYSGYME

-359 LIGGR
+359 LIGGK

>member
-1 MNIDIKI
+1 MNIDVKI
-8 NNKNFETVDFS
+8 NDNFEAVSFS

-25 MTNRYDFVNKENNQV
+25 TDNHYLFIDKKNNQV
-40 LLEVESDL
+40 LLEVETDL

-70 IDDAF
+70 VGDAF
-75 VKIIELEQSGINN
+75 AKIIDLEQSGINN
-88 SEGSISTEYKP
+88 SEGIISAEYRP
-99 YNPEKI
+99 YDPEKI
-105 KVRSDKMTLI
+105 KVRTDKISLAQISTMI
-115 QVSAMMDNGD
+115 DNRD
-125 IVLTPPFQ
+125 IDLTPAFQ

-160 FSEDSEGRLTIIDGL
+160 FAEELEGNLTVIDGL

-183 FMENKFPLKNLQYLE
+183 FINNKFPLRNLQYLE
-198 NCEGRYFKG
+198 NCEGRYFKD
-207 EGDKKGLEAKYVRWF
+207 EGNKKGLEAKYVRWF

-228 VNVIDSISPYQ
+228 ANIIDPISPPE

-275 MVATTEFKI
+275 MVNTIEFKT

-290 RSTRMDDQE
+290 RTTRMDDQE
-299 LVLRYLAFEELF
+299 IALRFLAFEELF
-311 NRDKNIGAYNGYME
+311 SRDGNINDYSGYTE
-325 NFLDDYTER
+325 GFLDDYTER
-334 HQKDIQQDFED
+334 HKKDTPQDFEE
-345 KEHSFVNAMKNATY
+345 KIQLFVNAMKNATY

-364 YAFRKILPESIASNA
+364 YAFRKILPESINPNA

-393 VLLSYYPYEKVII
+393 VLLSRCPYEKVVTY
-406 NNKEGQLTEII
+406 NKERQLTEVI

-424 SQLYNYLSYSTNS
+424 GQLYNYLTYSTNS
-437 KANMLYIFDAFNELF
+437 KANMLYIFDTFNELF

>member
-1 MNIDIKI
+1 MNINIKI
-8 NNKNFETVDFS
+8 NNNLETVNFS

-25 MTNRYDFVNKENNQV
+25 TDNHYLFINTDDNQV
-40 LLEVESDL
+40 LLEVETDL

-56 SKTVDIDEKEFNEI
+56 SKTVDIDEKEFNEVV
-70 IDDAF
+70 DDAF
-75 VKIIELEQSGINN
+75 VKIIDLEQSGINN
-88 SEGSISTEYKP
+88 SDEGNFIEDNP
-99 YNPEKI
+99 YNPESI
-105 KVRSDKMTLI
+105 KVRTDKMTLI
-115 QVSAMMDNGD
+115 QVSAMIDNGD
-125 IVLTPPFQ
+125 IDLTPAFQ

-160 FSEDSEGRLTIIDGL
+160 FSEDLEGRLTIIDGL

-198 NCEGRYFKG
+198 NCEGRYFKE

-228 VNVIDSISPYQ
+228 VNIIDPISPYQ

-275 MVATTEFKI
+275 MVSTTEFKI

-311 NRDKNIGAYNGYME
+311 NRDKNISAYSGYME
-325 NFLDDYTER
+325 IFLDDYTER
-334 HQKDIQQDFED
+334 HQKNTQQDFED
-345 KEHSFVNAMKNATY
+345 KMYSFVNAMKNATY
-359 LIGGR
+359 LVGGR
-364 YAFRKILPESIASNA
+364 YAFRKILPESIGSTA

-406 NNKEGQLTEII
+406 YNKEGLLTEII

-424 SQLYNYLSYSTNS
+424 GQLYNYLSYSTNS
-437 KANMLYIFDAFNELF
+437 KANMLYIFDTFNELF

>member
-8 NNKNFETVDFS
+8 NNNNFEAVSFS

-25 MTNRYDFVNKENNQV
+25 TDNHYLFINREDNQV

-48 ENKTLRIV
+48 ENKTLKVV
-56 SKTVDIDEKEFNEI
+56 SKTVDIDEEEFNEVVGDAFAKI
-70 IDDAF
+70 ID
-75 VKIIELEQSGINN
+75 LEQSGINN
-88 SEGSISTEYKP
+88 SEGTIKTENKP
-99 YNPEKI
+99 YDPERI

-139 SFRKS
+139 AFRKS

-160 FSEDSEGRLTIIDGL
+160 FSEDLEGRLTIIDGL

-198 NCEGRYFKG
+198 NCEGRYFKE

-311 NRDKNIGAYNGYME
+311 NRDKNIGAYSGYME

-359 LIGGR
+359 LIGGK
-364 YAFRKILPESIASNA
+364 YAFRKILPESIASNV

-437 KANMLYIFDAFNELF
+437 KANMLYIFDAFNELL

>member
-8 NNKNFETVDFS
+8 NDNFETVNFS

-25 MTNRYDFVNKENNQV
+25 TDNRYLFINRDDNQI
-40 LLEVESDL
+40 LLEVETDL
-48 ENKTLRIV
+48 ENKTLKII
-56 SKTVDIDEKEFNEI
+56 SKEVDIDEEEFNEI
-70 IDDAF
+70 VGDAF

-99 YNPEKI
+99 YDPEKI

-125 IVLTPPFQ
+125 IDLTPPFQ

-160 FSEDSEGRLTIIDGL
+160 FSEDLEGRLTIIDGL

-198 NCEGRYFKG
+198 NCEGRYFKE
-207 EGDKKGLEAKYVRWF
+207 EGDKKGLEAKYVRWL

-228 VNVIDSISPYQ
+228 VNIIDPISPYQ

-251 GRPLNNQEIRNCL
+251 GRPLNNQEIRNYL

-275 MVATTEFKI
+275 MVSTTEFKI

-299 LVLRYLAFEELF
+299 LALRFLAFEELF
-311 NRDKNIGAYNGYME
+311 SRDGNINDYSGYME
-325 NFLDDYTER
+325 SFLDDYTQL
-334 HQKDIQQDFED
+334 HQKDVPQDFEQ
-345 KEHSFVNAMKNATY
+345 KVQLFVNAMKNASY

-364 YAFRKILPESIASNA
+364 YAFRKILLDSMVSTA

-393 VLLSYYPYEKVII
+393 LLLSQYPYEEVIRY
-406 NNKEGQLTEII
+406 NKKEQLTEVI
-417 ANKIAED
+417 ADKIFED
-424 SQLYNYLSYSTNS
+424 SKLYNYLSYSTNS
-437 KANMLYIFDAFNELF
+437 KANMLYIFDTFNELF

>member
-8 NNKNFETVDFS
+8 NNNNFEAVSFS

-25 MTNRYDFVNKENNQV
+25 TDNHYLFINREDNQV

-48 ENKTLRIV
+48 ENKTLKVV
-56 SKTVDIDEKEFNEI
+56 SKTVDIDEKEFNEVVGDAFAKI
-70 IDDAF
+70 ID
-75 VKIIELEQSGINN
+75 LEQSGINN
-88 SEGSISTEYKP
+88 SEETITTENKP
-99 YNPEKI
+99 YDPERI
-105 KVRSDKMTLI
+105 KVRTDKISLVQI
-115 QVSAMMDNGD
+115 SAMIDNGD
-125 IVLTPPFQ
+125 IDLTPAFQ

-139 SFRKS
+139 AFRKS

-160 FSEDSEGRLTIIDGL
+160 FSEDLEGRLTIIDGL

-198 NCEGRYFKG
+198 NCEGRYFKE
-207 EGDKKGLEAKYVRWF
+207 EGDKKGLEAKYVRWL

-228 VNVIDSISPYQ
+228 VNIIDPISPYQ

-311 NRDKNIGAYNGYME
+311 NRDKNIGAYSGYME

-364 YAFRKILPESIASNA
+364 YAFRKILPESIASDV

>member
-1 MNIDIKI
+1 MNIDVKI
-8 NNKNFETVDFS
+8 NDNFETVNFS

-25 MTNRYDFVNKENNQV
+25 TDNRYLFIDKKNDQV
-40 LLEVESDL
+40 LLEVETDL

-56 SKTVDIDEKEFNEI
+56 SKTVDIDEKEFNETVGDVFAKI
-70 IDDAF
+70 ID
-75 VKIIELEQSGINN
+75 LEQSGINN
-88 SEGSISTEYKP
+88 FEGSISTEYKP
-99 YNPEKI
+99 YDPEKI
-105 KVRSDKMTLI
+105 KVRTDKISLAQISTMI
-115 QVSAMMDNGD
+115 DNRD
-125 IVLTPPFQ
+125 IDLTPAFQ

-139 SFRKS
+139 PFRKS

-160 FSEDSEGRLTIIDGL
+160 FAEELEGNLTVIDGL

-183 FMENKFPLKNLQYLE
+183 FINNKFPLRNLQYLE
-198 NCEGRYFKG
+198 NCEGRYFKD
-207 EGDKKGLEAKYVRWF
+207 EGNKKGLEAKYVRWF

-228 VNVIDSISPYQ
+228 ANIIDPISPPE

-275 MVATTEFKI
+275 MVSTTEFKT

-290 RSTRMDDQE
+290 RTTRMDDQE
-299 LVLRYLAFEELF
+299 IALRFLAFEELF
-311 NRDKNIGAYNGYME
+311 SRDGNINDYSGYTE
-325 NFLDDYTER
+325 GFLDDYTER
-334 HQKDIQQDFED
+334 HKKDTPQDFEQ
-345 KEHSFVNAMKNATY
+345 KVQSFVNAMKNATY

-364 YAFRKILPESIASNA
+364 YAFRKILPESIKPNA

-393 VLLSYYPYEKVII
+393 VLLSRCSYEKVVTY
-406 NNKEGQLTEII
+406 NKERQLTEVI

-424 SQLYNYLSYSTNS
+424 GQLYNYLTYSTNS
-437 KANMLYIFDAFNELF
+437 KANMLYIFDTFNDLF

>member
-8 NNKNFETVDFS
+8 NDNFETVNFS

-25 MTNRYDFVNKENNQV
+25 TDNRYLFINRDDNQI
-40 LLEVESDL
+40 LLEVETDL
-48 ENKTLRIV
+48 ENKTLKII
-56 SKTVDIDEKEFNEI
+56 SKEVDIDEEEFNEI
-70 IDDAF
+70 VGDAF

-99 YNPEKI
+99 YDPEKI

-125 IVLTPPFQ
+125 IDLTPPFQ

-160 FSEDSEGRLTIIDGL
+160 FSEDLEGRLTIIDGL
-175 QRISTIKE
+175 QRISTIKD
-183 FMENKFPLKNLQYLE
+183 FMENKFPLRNLQYLE
-198 NCEGRYFKG
+198 NCEGRYFKD

-228 VNVIDSISPYQ
+228 VNIIDSISPYQ

-275 MVATTEFKI
+275 MVSTTEFKT

-311 NRDKNIGAYNGYME
+311 NRDKNISAYSGYME
-325 NFLDDYTER
+325 IFLDDYTER
-334 HQKDIQQDFED
+334 HQKNTPQDFED
-345 KEHSFVNAMKNATY
+345 KVQLFINAMKNATY

-364 YAFRKILPESIASNA
+364 YAFRKILPEGIVSTA

-393 VLLSYYPYEKVII
+393 LLLSQYPYEEVIRY
-406 NNKEGQLTEII
+406 NKKEQLTEVI
-417 ANKIAED
+417 ADKIFED
-424 SQLYNYLSYSTNS
+424 SKLYNYLSYSTNS
-437 KANMLYIFDAFNELF
+437 KANMLYIFDTLNELF